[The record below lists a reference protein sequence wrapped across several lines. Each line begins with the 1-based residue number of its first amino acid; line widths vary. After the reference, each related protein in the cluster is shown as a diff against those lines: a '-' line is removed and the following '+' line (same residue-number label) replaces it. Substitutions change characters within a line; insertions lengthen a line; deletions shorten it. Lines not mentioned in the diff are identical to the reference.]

1 MTVLMLGLTRKRG
14 AVEEGEQV
22 FAERTNVWQS
32 GPVPPKFYSWLFTTR
47 KGWFFKRRGRP
58 IFQISRR
65 DFTTSILW
73 LCWIFQW
80 MLCRRL
86 KRHVF
91 VCQGHSRNF
100 FFLSNS
106 NETVKGYFKA
116 GFLFLSH
123 IGHAP
128 FVEHVGSVQLLSKN
142 KTAMDILTQQV
153 FVFLSF
159 SLFIFVHPYS
169 VIYVF
174 MLLYLYCCYLVFVIP
189 CYTCCTLHS
198 PKWKI
203 DTKKVWLF
211 VPFSQRHLLFTD
223 SPPSSKTYCS
233 LWRLYFFITKT

>member
-32 GPVPPKFYSWLFTTR
+32 GLVPPKFYSWLFTTR

-58 IFQISRR
+58 IFQISPR

-73 LCWIFQW
+73 VCWIFQW

-123 IGHAP
+123 IGHVP

-142 KTAMDILTQQV
+142 KTARDILTQDV
-153 FVFLSF
+153 FVFLIRF
-159 SLFIFVHPYS
+159 VHTCISLFCHLCLLLLCFCDP
-169 VIYVF
+169 
-174 MLLYLYCCYLVFVIP
+174 MLYM
-189 CYTCCTLHS
+189 LHS

-223 SPPSSKTYCS
+223 FPPSSKTCCS
-233 LWRLYFFITKT
+233 L